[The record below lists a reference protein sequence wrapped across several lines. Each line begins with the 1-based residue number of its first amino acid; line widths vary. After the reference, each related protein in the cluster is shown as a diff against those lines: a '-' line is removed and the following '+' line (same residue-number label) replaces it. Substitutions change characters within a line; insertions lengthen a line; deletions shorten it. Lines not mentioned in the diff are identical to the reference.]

1 MNQPIFDYIEH
12 IRGRFCNMVGTK
24 LKILAVVTLFANGFG
39 IGMGIFSRIVL
50 KFTKVVQDINQP
62 AITDLF
68 GTFGSFQFLFAA
80 IIAMVWSGFILSIYL
95 FFKKKF

>member
-1 MNQPIFDYIEH
+1 
-12 IRGRFCNMVGTK
+12 MVGTK
-24 LKILAVVTLFANGFG
+24 LKILAVVALFVYGFCM
-39 IGMGIFSRIVL
+39 GMGIFSNIVSQL
-50 KFTKVVQDINQP
+50 GKVVRDIHQP

-68 GTFGSFQFLFAA
+68 GTFINFQFLFAA